1 MKWVGEVQV
10 LWGECISGALYKGD
24 FIRLA
29 QQVGFQDPRSLSSDP
44 IEVTD
49 PALKDIVGNAK
60 FSSITYRYAHSH
72 LSSDVSHTLLARIG
86 CPRTAPSEPVV
97 W

>member
-1 MKWVGEVQV
+1 M

-29 QQVGFQDPRSLSSDP
+29 QQVGFQDPRSLSAAP

-49 PALKDIVGNAK
+49 LALKDIVGNAQ
-60 FSSITYRYAHSH
+60 FSSITYRCALELLMPVP
-72 LSSDVSHTLLARIG
+72 LSYSSYRVGSPIT
-86 CPRTAPSEPVV
+86 
-97 W
+97 